1 MTTPPTQPEPD
12 RIAAATYALA
22 CVLHGHTTTSTVDAG
37 EGVGAGVDADS
48 AHPVNPDLDLETR
61 LTLAEALLVLTDVH
75 PPYPPITE
83 PLVPMTLD
91 EGLSRA
97 RRALATVLAVSSDI
111 GDIIRATRAAQI
123 LRALP
128 IPPDARD
135 RRPGTP

>member
-1 MTTPPTQPEPD
+1 
-12 RIAAATYALA
+12 
-22 CVLHGHTTTSTVDAG
+22 
-37 EGVGAGVDADS
+37 
-48 AHPVNPDLDLETR
+48 
-61 LTLAEALLVLTDVH
+61 
-75 PPYPPITE
+75 
-83 PLVPMTLD
+83 MTLD

-128 IPPDARD
+128 TPPDARD